1 MSAIKYSF
9 AAGAAVI
16 AMLTACGDDVTNV
29 TEVNEKAAIDL
40 VEKYKE
46 LPKCEDSL
54 YGTLI
59 YAADSSQ
66 VYACTSDGWAS
77 LKGEKGDQG
86 DDGLDGEDGKNGEDG
101 ENGKDGEDGTDGEN
115 GTSCTA
121 NQLSDGS
128 GYNIVCGG
136 KTVGTITN
144 GTNGTDGEDGT
155 SCNIVSDEN
164 GVVVIQCG
172 EGENAETTKLY
183 KAMCGADP
191 FDPADKFCYAAEL
204 YNLCGGKVYDP
215 SKYYCSDEVVYDRC
229 NGNEY
234 DHETLFCARFADST
248 EQLYKMMKFG
258 DQTWM
263 AENLNYETES
273 SYCYDNNDENCTQ
286 FGRLYTWAAANEA
299 CPEGWHLPS
308 QTEWETLIIAA
319 DGNISEY
326 TDYNLAGLAL
336 KSAEGWDN
344 AGNDTLAIGFSAL
357 PAGIK
362 DYESDVFNG
371 IDSYT
376 YFWTSTGK
384 DTYSAYYVKLSS
396 SNNQALIDY
405 ADKSYGYSIRCLK
418 N

>member
-1 MSAIKYSF
+1 
-9 AAGAAVI
+9 
-16 AMLTACGDDVTNV
+16 MLTACGDDVTNV

-86 DDGLDGEDGKNGEDG
+86 DDGLDGEDGKNGTNG
-101 ENGKDGEDGTDGEN
+101 TSGKDGEDGADGADGE
-115 GTSCTA
+115 SCTA
-121 NQLSDGS
+121 TALKDGS
-128 GYNIVCGG
+128 GMEVKCGG
-136 KTVGTITN
+136 KTVGVISN
-144 GTNGTDGEDGT
+144 GKNGEDGT
-155 SCNIVSDEN
+155 NCNIVSDEG
-164 GVVVIQCG
+164 GVVTIQCG

-183 KAMCGADP
+183 KAMCGTDP

-204 YNLCGGKVYDP
+204 YDLCGDKVYDP

-263 AENLNYETES
+263 TENLNYETEN

-286 FGRLYTWAAANEA
+286 FGRLYTWAAANEV

-362 DYESDVFNG
+362 DYESNVFNG

-396 SNNQALIDY
+396 SNNQVLIDY

>member
-1 MSAIKYSF
+1 M
-9 AAGAAVI
+9 
-16 AMLTACGDDVTNV
+16 
-29 TEVNEKAAIDL
+29 
-40 VEKYKE
+40 
-46 LPKCEDSL
+46 
-54 YGTLI
+54 
-59 YAADSSQ
+59 
-66 VYACTSDGWAS
+66 
-77 LKGEKGDQG
+77 
-86 DDGLDGEDGKNGEDG
+86 DGEDGKNGTNG
-101 ENGKDGEDGTDGEN
+101 TNGKDGEDGADGADGE
-115 GTSCTA
+115 SCTA
-121 NQLSDGS
+121 TPLSDGS
-128 GYNIVCGG
+128 GIEVICGG
-136 KTVGTITN
+136 KTVGVIPN

-155 SCNIVSDEN
+155 SCNIESDEG
-164 GVVVIQCG
+164 GVVTIQCG
-172 EGENAETTKLY
+172 EGENAQTTELY
-183 KAMCGADP
+183 KAMCGTDP

-204 YNLCGGKVYDP
+204 YDLCGGKVYDP
-215 SKYYCSDEVVYDRC
+215 SKDYCSDEVVYDRC

-234 DHETLFCARFADST
+234 DHEILFCARFADDST

-263 AENLNYETES
+263 TENLNYKTEN

-299 CPEGWHLPS
+299 CPEGWHLPN

-319 DGNISEY
+319 DGNLSEY

-396 SNNQALIDY
+396 FTNQALIDY

>member
-1 MSAIKYSF
+1 MYAKKISF
-9 AAGAAVI
+9 TAGVAVI
-16 AMLTACGDDVTNV
+16 AMLAACGDDVTNV

-40 VEKYKE
+40 VEKYKN
-46 LPKCEDSL
+46 LPKCEDPI
-54 YGTLI
+54 YGSLI

-66 VYACTSDGWAS
+66 VYACTSDGWIS
-77 LKGEKGDQG
+77 LKGEKGAQ
-86 DDGLDGEDGKNGEDG
+86 GEDG

-121 NQLSDGS
+121 NQLSDGL

-136 KTVGTITN
+136 KTVGTIKN
-144 GTNGTDGEDGT
+144 GTNGDKGT
-155 SCNIVSDEN
+155 SCNIVSDE
-164 GVVVIQCG
+164 GDVVTIQCG
-172 EGENAETTKLY
+172 EGENAQTTELY
-183 KAMCGADP
+183 KAMCGTDP

-204 YNLCGGKVYDP
+204 YDLCGGKVYDP

-229 NGNEY
+229 NGNKYE
-234 DHETLFCARFADST
+234 HEKLFCARFANST

-263 AENLNYETES
+263 TENLNYKTEN
-273 SYCYDNNDENCTQ
+273 SYCYGNDDKNCAKY
-286 FGRLYTWAAANEA
+286 GRLYTWAAANEA

-326 TDYNLAGLAL
+326 TNYNLAGRAL

-344 AGNDTLAIGFSAL
+344 VGSDMLAIGFSAL

-362 DYESDVFNG
+362 DYGSDDFNG

-384 DTYSAYYVKLSS
+384 EDTNSAYYVKLSS
-396 SNNQALIDY
+396 SNDQALIDY